1 LRQDLAM
8 AKKTLNLHLNIQ
20 AAHILR
26 QLKFLDSKKP
36 MTAMSRGRP
45 VCIQRGFEQ

>member
-8 AKKTLNLHLNIQ
+8 AKRTLNIQ

-45 VCIQRGFEQ
+45 VGIQRGFEQ